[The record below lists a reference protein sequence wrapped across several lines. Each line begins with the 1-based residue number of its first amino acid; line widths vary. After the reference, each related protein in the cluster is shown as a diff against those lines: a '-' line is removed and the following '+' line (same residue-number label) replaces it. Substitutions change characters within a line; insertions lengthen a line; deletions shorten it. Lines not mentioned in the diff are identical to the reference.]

1 MDMREYQRR
10 AQETDQNP
18 SNAEEGLVV
27 PLLGLA
33 GEVGTLLSDYKKKL
47 RDRDTYRL
55 FKENVAEELGDIL
68 WYVANVATKFGLEL
82 DEIAR
87 LNLKKTRERFLRED
101 TSERTSP
108 YSLFD
113 DGFPAEEQLPRQ
125 FSVEFTQQM
134 QGKTATVFLKREGH
148 IIGNRLTD
156 NAYEDDG
163 YRFHDVF
170 HLSYAAF
177 LGWSPV
183 MRKLMGRK
191 RRSHPKVD
199 EVEDGGRS
207 AVIEEGISAYVFAYA
222 VDHDFLQNSTALD
235 NELLRTIKKLTANL
249 EVRERSPAQWE
260 QAILMGYRI
269 WREMRMHEG
278 GKVHVDM
285 LSQTLTYSPPT
296 DSCR

>member
-1 MDMREYQRR
+1 MDLREYQRR
-10 AQETDQNP
+10 AQETDRNP
-18 SNAEEGLVV
+18 SNAEEGLIV

-101 TSERTSP
+101 TSECTSP
-108 YSLFD
+108 YSFFD

-134 QGKTATVFLKREGH
+134 QGKTATVFLKWEGH

-156 NAYEDDG
+156 NAYADDG

-183 MRKLMGRK
+183 MRKLMDRK
-191 RRSHPKVD
+191 RRSQPKVD

-207 AVIEEGISAYVFAYA
+207 AVIEEGISAYVFSYA
-222 VDHDFLQNSTALD
+222 VDHDFLQNSRALD
-235 NELLRTIKKLTANL
+235 DELLRTIKKLTTNL

-260 QAILMGYRI
+260 QAILMGYRV
-269 WREMRMHEG
+269 WRNMRTHEG
-278 GKVHVDM
+278 GRVHVDM
-285 LSQTLTYSPPT
+285 LKRTLTYST
-296 DSCR
+296 CNR

>member
-1 MDMREYQRR
+1 MDLREYQRR
-10 AQETDQNP
+10 AQETDRNP
-18 SNAEEGLVV
+18 SNTEEGLIV

-68 WYVANVATKFGLEL
+68 WYVANVATKFGLEI

-101 TSERTSP
+101 ISECTNP
-108 YSLFD
+108 YLLFD
-113 DGFPAEEQLPRQ
+113 EGAPPEEQFPRQ

-134 QGKTATVFLKREGH
+134 QGKTAAVFLKWNGH

-156 NAYEDDG
+156 NAYADDG

-170 HLSYAAF
+170 HLSYAAI

-191 RRSHPKVD
+191 RRSQPKVD

-207 AVIEEGISAYVFAYA
+207 TVIEEGISAYVFSYA
-222 VDHDFLQNSTALD
+222 ADHDFLQNSQTLD
-235 NELLRTIKKLTANL
+235 YELLRTIKKLTANL
-249 EVRERSPAQWE
+249 EIRERSTAQWE
-260 QAILMGYRI
+260 QAILTGYHV
-269 WREMRMHEG
+269 WHEMRSHEG
-278 GKVHVDM
+278 GTVHVDM
-285 LSQTLTYSPPT
+285 IKRTLTFSPT
-296 DSCR
+296 TNTHR